1 MALEA
6 GDVALVLPFVPVD
19 GEAEVRGVFDRVR
32 SVREFGS
39 DAREVADRLFFETVV
54 RIHRAGEGAPYT
66 GLKPAGLSVGPVIPL
81 AERAVNTG
89 SPGEVVD
96 FLAGVL
102 SAEVKH
108 RLEHISALAV
118 ARERSLDDARRYVEA
133 SLAFQVYAHRI
144 YEEMRA
150 PAHGHRAERD
160 HHS

>member
-1 MALEA
+1 
-6 GDVALVLPFVPVD
+6 
-19 GEAEVRGVFDRVR
+19 
-32 SVREFGS
+32 
-39 DAREVADRLFFETVV
+39 
-54 RIHRAGEGAPYT
+54 
-66 GLKPAGLSVGPVIPL
+66 
-81 AERAVNTG
+81 VNTG

-96 FLAGVL
+96 FLASVL

-160 HHS
+160 HHG

>member
-39 DAREVADRLFFETVV
+39 DAREVADRLFFDTVV

-66 GLKPAGLSVGPVIPL
+66 VLKPAGLSVGPVIPL

-96 FLAGVL
+96 FLASVL
-102 SAEVKH
+102 GAEVKH
-108 RLEHISALAV
+108 RLEHISALAD
-118 ARERSLDDARRYVEA
+118 ARERSLGDARRYVEG

-150 PAHGHRAERD
+150 PAHGHRAESD
-160 HHS
+160 HHG

>member
-96 FLAGVL
+96 FLASVL

-150 PAHGHRAERD
+150 QAHGHRAERD
-160 HHS
+160 HHG

>member
-1 MALEA
+1 
-6 GDVALVLPFVPVD
+6 VPVD

-96 FLAGVL
+96 FLASVL

-160 HHS
+160 HHG